1 MCTRTMNITERAA
14 EPVYT
19 SDRPAI
25 GTYEEALAHIGR
37 TSRRYVAEVAVS
49 EGSVKMFCAMI
60 QDPNPAYWDREV
72 ANRVFGGPVAPP
84 ALVQGTVLPLPWKPT
99 ADQPQSLAVFA
110 IPLPGRTLINVS
122 TEAVHHRPFFV
133 GETLSCYDE
142 VVEISP
148 ERTTRLGIGHFITT
162 VFHCVDEAEEP
173 IASITNVMFR
183 FGAETAR

>member
-1 MCTRTMNITERAA
+1 MNITERAA

-49 EGSVKMFCAMI
+49 DGSVKMFCAMV
-60 QDPNPAYWDREV
+60 QDPNPAY
-72 ANRVFGGPVAPP
+72 
-84 ALVQGTVLPLPWKPT
+84 
-99 ADQPQSLAVFA
+99 
-110 IPLPGRTLINVS
+110 
-122 TEAVHHRPFFV
+122 
-133 GETLSCYDE
+133 C
-142 VVEISP
+142 
-148 ERTTRLGIGHFITT
+148 
-162 VFHCVDEAEEP
+162 DEAEEP